1 MAKELMAEFGD
12 LSTPLIAD
20 ACLKLSM
27 SLRLAPPGIVS
38 IPRGARLAGRVL
50 PAKHGGSVDVFLEAF
65 ESAEAG
71 DVLVIDNGGR
81 LDEGCIGDL
90 TVLEA
95 QAAGLAGAVVW
106 GLVRDTPELK
116 VIGWPVFSYGTLPAG
131 PARFVAQGPE
141 RLASARVG
149 QIVAERS
156 DAVFADPDGVIF
168 VALAKLPQVL
178 TAAREI
184 WEKERAHVQAIRKG
198 KSLRSQFHFQEYL
211 EKRGK
216 DPEYTFR
223 RHLRAL
229 GGAIEE

>member
-1 MAKELMAEFGD
+1 MAKELIAEFGD

-81 LDEGCIGDL
+81 RDEGCIGDL

-106 GLVRDTPELK
+106 GLVRDTSELE

-131 PARFVAQGPE
+131 PVRLVAQGPE

-149 QIVAERS
+149 QIVAEHG
-156 DAVFADPDGVIF
+156 DAVFADADGVIF

-184 WEKERAHVQAIRKG
+184 WEKERAQTQGIRKG
-198 KSLRSQFHFQEYL
+198 RSLRSQFHLQEYL